1 MIMKNQHTPI
11 AVEGIP
17 FILIALAITIV
28 VTLVVY
34 RFFPTSVAII
44 VAVPLV
50 LLTIFVTMFFR
61 NPDRVIPPDPKE
73 VVSPADGTVL
83 DIVRV
88 TEDELLGGDAVR
100 VSVFMS
106 VWNVHVNRVP
116 MSGRAERVVYYP
128 GKFLVARLEKAST
141 DNERSALVITNGEGV
156 KILVVQ
162 IAGIVARRIVCYASE
177 GDMLEKGRRF
187 GLIRFGSRLDVYF
200 PTDAVIRVTEGDTVK
215 AGETVLG
222 ELP

>member
-1 MIMKNQHTPI
+1 MKNQHTPI

-17 FILIALAITIV
+17 FILTALAITVV
-28 VTLVVY
+28 VTLIVHH
-34 RFFPTSVAII
+34 FFPRATIFA
-44 VAVPLV
+44 AVPLV
-50 LLTIFVTMFFR
+50 LVCIFVTMFFR
-61 NPDRVIPPDPKE
+61 NPNRVIPPDPKD

-83 DIVRV
+83 DIARIE
-88 TEDELLGGDAVR
+88 EDTLLGTDAVR
-100 VSVFMS
+100 ISVFMS

-141 DNERSALVITNGEGV
+141 DNERNALVITNDEGV

-162 IAGIVARRIVCYASE
+162 IAGIVARRIVCYVSE
-177 GDMLEKGRRF
+177 GDALEKGRRF
-187 GLIRFGSRLDVYF
+187 GLIRFGSRLDVYV
-200 PTDAVIRVTEGDTVK
+200 PTDTVIRVTEGEKVR

>member
-1 MIMKNQHTPI
+1 MKNQHTPI

-17 FILIALAITIV
+17 FILIALAIAVI
-28 VTLVVY
+28 VTLIAY
-34 RFFPTSVAII
+34 RFLPTVAAVII
-44 VAVPLV
+44 AVPLV

-61 NPDRVIPPDPKE
+61 NPDRVIPPDPKA
-73 VVSPADGTVL
+73 VVSPADGVVL

-88 TEDELLGGDAVR
+88 TEDELLGCDAVR
-100 VSVFMS
+100 ISVFMS

-116 MSGRAERVVYYP
+116 MAGRAERVVYYP
-128 GKFLVARLEKAST
+128 GKFLVARLDKAST
-141 DNERSALVITNGEGV
+141 DNERNALVITNEEGV

-162 IAGIVARRIVCYASE
+162 IAGIVARRIVCYVSE
-177 GDMLEKGRRF
+177 GDTLEKGRRF

-200 PTDAVIRVTEGDTVK
+200 PTDAVIRVVEGEKVK

>member
-1 MIMKNQHTPI
+1 MKNQHTPI

-17 FILIALAITIV
+17 FILAALAITVV
-28 VTLVVY
+28 VTLIVHH
-34 RFFPTSVAII
+34 FFPRATIFA
-44 VAVPLV
+44 AVPLV
-50 LLTIFVTMFFR
+50 LVCIFVTMFFR
-61 NPDRVIPPDPKE
+61 NPNRVIPPDPKD

-83 DIVRV
+83 DIARIE
-88 TEDELLGGDAVR
+88 EDTLLGTDAVR
-100 VSVFMS
+100 ISVFMS

-141 DNERSALVITNGEGV
+141 DNERNALVITNDEGV

-162 IAGIVARRIVCYASE
+162 IAGIVARRIVCYVSE
-177 GDMLEKGRRF
+177 GDALDKGRRF
-187 GLIRFGSRLDVYF
+187 GLIRFGSRLDVYV
-200 PTDAVIRVTEGDTVK
+200 PTDTVIRVTEGEKVR